1 MPSLRQFLPL
11 WSKEQG
17 VSDPRLPRSRSRRSA
32 AGDGAVSE
40 PYEWRGLL
48 RSATDTEQLGRFIG
62 QSLLGGEVLALH
74 GELGTGKTTLVRGIA
89 IGLGVPAHI
98 VNSPTFV
105 LIHEYQGRVP
115 FAHADLYRIQA
126 APELQHI
133 GLSDYLDGQTTVVAI
148 EWADK
153 CVFEL
158 PDDRLEVYLSHRSA
172 RTRQVVLR
180 ARGTAMRGLLVR
192 VLQQRGA
199 LKATNIPQQARPI
212 R

>member
-1 MPSLRQFLPL
+1 
-11 WSKEQG
+11 
-17 VSDPRLPRSRSRRSA
+17 
-32 AGDGAVSE
+32 VSE
-40 PYEWRGLL
+40 PYEWRGPL
-48 RSATDTEQLGRFIG
+48 RSATDTEELGRFIG
-62 QSLLGGEVLALH
+62 RSLRGGEVLALY

-89 IGLGVPAHI
+89 TGLGVPSHI

-126 APELQHI
+126 QPELQHI
-133 GLSDYLDGQTTVVAI
+133 GLSDYLDGQTVVAI

-153 CVFEL
+153 GLFEL
-158 PDDRLEVYLSHRSA
+158 PDDRLEVHLSHRSA

-180 ARGTAMRGLLVR
+180 ARGTAMRGLLAR
-192 VLQQRGA
+192 VLQRCGA
-199 LKATNIPQQARPI
+199 LKAVTSRQQVRLL

>member
-1 MPSLRQFLPL
+1 
-11 WSKEQG
+11 
-17 VSDPRLPRSRSRRSA
+17 
-32 AGDGAVSE
+32 VSE
-40 PYEWRGLL
+40 PYEWRGPL

-62 QSLLGGEVLALH
+62 QSLRGGEVLALY

-89 IGLGVPAHI
+89 TGLGVPSHI

-126 APELQHI
+126 QHELQHI
-133 GLSDYLDGQTTVVAI
+133 GLSDYLDGQTVVAI

-153 CVFEL
+153 GLFEL
-158 PDDRLEVYLSHRSA
+158 PDDRLEVHLSHRSA

-180 ARGTAMRGLLVR
+180 ARGTAMRGLLDR
-192 VLQQRGA
+192 VLRRCGA
-199 LKATNIPQQARPI
+199 LKAVTSLQQARLL

>member
-1 MPSLRQFLPL
+1 M
-11 WSKEQG
+11 
-17 VSDPRLPRSRSRRSA
+17 
-32 AGDGAVSE
+32 SE

-48 RSATDTEQLGRFIG
+48 RSATDTEQFGRFIG
-62 QSLLGGEVLALH
+62 QSLLGGEVLALY

-105 LIHEYQGRVP
+105 LIHEYQGRAP

-126 APELQHI
+126 PPELQHI
-133 GLSDYLDGQTTVVAI
+133 GLSDYLDGQTVVAI

-153 CVFEL
+153 GVFEL
-158 PDDRLEVYLSHRSA
+158 PDDRLEVHLSHRSA

-199 LKATNIPQQARPI
+199 LKAANSPQQARPI

>member
-1 MPSLRQFLPL
+1 MPSLRRSLPL

-17 VSDPRLPRSRSRRSA
+17 VSEPSHSRSRSRRSA
-32 AGDGAVSE
+32 VGNGALSE

-62 QSLLGGEVLALH
+62 QLLRGGEVLSLY

-89 IGLGVPAHI
+89 IGLGVPPHI

-126 APELQHI
+126 QPELQHI
-133 GLSDYLDGQTTVVAI
+133 GLSDYFDGQTVVAI

-153 CVFEL
+153 GIFEL
-158 PDDRLEVYLSHRSA
+158 PDDRLEVHLSHRSA

-180 ARGTAMRGLLVR
+180 ARGTAMRGLLAR
-192 VLQQRGA
+192 VSQRYCA
-199 LKATNIPQQARPI
+199 LKTVKSLQRARPI